1 MNEKTRFK
9 EIVSILKESDL
20 IGKKSSENLCLT
32 ISKLGPTFI
41 KIGQIMSS
49 RYDILPKE
57 YCDELAKLRSN
68 VKPMNFDEVEH
79 ILEEELGNTEEI
91 FKEIS
96 KTSIGSASMAQ
107 VHRAKLI
114 TGEDVVIKVQR
125 RNIYETM
132 TMDVRLLKKAISLL
146 HLNSIVK
153 VTDLNA
159 VIDEIYNVAKEEM
172 NFELE
177 ARHLEEFRENNI
189 DIAWL
194 KKK

>member
-68 VKPMNFDEVEH
+68 VKPMNFDEVEQ

-132 TMDVRLLKKAISLL
+132 TMDVRLLKKQLVYYIL
-146 HLNSIVK
+146 IQ
-153 VTDLNA
+153 
-159 VIDEIYNVAKEEM
+159 
-172 NFELE
+172 
-177 ARHLEEFRENNI
+177 
-189 DIAWL
+189 
-194 KKK
+194 